1 MVRCIVKPNTS
12 GSMDGFYWT
21 GRTGLGHKKNRGLL
35 QQGLRA
41 LTHGL
46 GALSDDACPVGRWL
60 CLLVFPGNARPVPSN
75 PKTQTANRKS
85 PSNFIKPYTPTP
97 IYAIEI
103 NKPQKPE
110 LLKVFMVLGLR
121 AASSELWGL
130 CNVRTSDGEGPW
142 VSAFPISSSLQLL
155 QTTGKTNRSFFQAT
169 VGACYT
175 TLIGG
180 DDDDDD
186 DDSGGHRP
194 KVCSFS
200 IQPGSLPP
208 GRPSGGGHSYEET
221 CHTSE

>member
-1 MVRCIVKPNTS
+1 MPCGEVALFTCLPRKRETRTLKPEDPNSQPKKPIKLHQTLHPYTNIRNRNKQAPKTRTAES
-12 GSMDGFYWT
+12 FHGF
-21 GRTGLGHKKNRGLL
+21 GFESCKF
-35 QQGLRA
+35 RA
-41 LTHGL
+41 L
-46 GALSDDACPVGRWL
+46 
-60 CLLVFPGNARPVPSN
+60 
-75 PKTQTANRKS
+75 
-85 PSNFIKPYTPTP
+85 
-97 IYAIEI
+97 
-103 NKPQKPE
+103 
-110 LLKVFMVLGLR
+110 
-121 AASSELWGL
+121 GL

-186 DDSGGHRP
+186 DSGGHRP

>member
-1 MVRCIVKPNTS
+1 MPCGEV
-12 GSMDGFYWT
+12 
-21 GRTGLGHKKNRGLL
+21 
-35 QQGLRA
+35 A
-41 LTHGL
+41 
-46 GALSDDACPVGRWL
+46 

-121 AASSELWGL
+121 AASSELWGFAMSEPRMGG
-130 CNVRTSDGEGPW
+130 VPW

-155 QTTGKTNRSFFQAT
+155 QTTGKTNRSFFEAT

-175 TLIGG
+175 TLIG
-180 DDDDDD
+180 DD